1 MLPSLRHAPS
11 LLSLLALHAFAHAQE
26 PLPPDRIAL
35 EFADAKLAKTFQLTT
50 NLSGTKFSEGFE
62 YGPGQFAA
70 VVESSQ
76 PDAFGVVETPIVGRG
91 TYQVDLT
98 LGFLGTEGLVPTDGP
113 EGGAAQA
120 GVEIDR
126 VGSNP
131 LDFYFLGIFWAQ
143 NQLWAY
149 AANRQ
154 GSIGSPLALGP
165 TLWAAL
171 RIVQTQSAIE
181 FYARA
186 YKAQSF
192 ALVAS
197 LAVSPWAE
205 LFRCGFGASNLGR
218 GAKVAFA
225 ALLASGALFDPV
237 ALPFVLQLANQF
249 YPEIAAI
256 QCYLLFEPNLPLAL
270 TRLRLLLPLIDAL
283 RFGIDNEGRAGN
295 FFQVVLWT
303 AATKFL
309 SSAYSTGMKAEQA
322 LARNDVAK
330 ALPSFFLMYAY
341 LQLAD
346 LSLRGMAV
354 RRAEELGYFRNFES

>member
-1 MLPSLRHAPS
+1 MLRSLRYGLP
-11 LLSLLALHAFAHAQE
+11 LLSLLGTLTPARAQE

-35 EFADAKLAKTFQLTT
+35 EFADAKLAKTFQLAT

-70 VVESSQ
+70 MVESSQ
-76 PDAFGVVETPIVGRG
+76 ADAFGVIETPIVGRG

-98 LGFLGTEGLVPTDGP
+98 LGFVGTEGLLPTDGR
-113 EGGAAQA
+113 EGGSAQA

-131 LDFYFLGIFWAQ
+131 LDFYFLGIYWAQ
-143 NQLWAY
+143 SQLWAY

-154 GSIGSPLALGP
+154 GTIGSPLALGP

-186 YKAQSF
+186 YKAASF
-192 ALVAS
+192 GLVAS
-197 LAVSPWAE
+197 LAISPWSE

-218 GAKVAFA
+218 GARVAFA
-225 ALLASGALFDPV
+225 ALYASGALFDPV
-237 ALPFVLQLANQF
+237 ALPFVLQLANQL

-256 QCYLLFEPNLPLAL
+256 HCYLLFEPNLPLAL

-283 RFGIDNEGRAGN
+283 RFGIDNQGGAGS
-295 FFQVVLWT
+295 FFQVVLWA

-322 LARNDVAK
+322 LARNDIAK

-354 RRAEELGYFRNFES
+354 KRAEDLRYFRSY

>member
-1 MLPSLRHAPS
+1 MLSSLHSGTAT
-11 LLSLLALHAFAHAQE
+11 LALLAVLGSAHAQE
-26 PLPPDRIAL
+26 PLPPDRLAL
-35 EFADAKLAKTFQLTT
+35 DFAERKLAKTFQLGT
-50 NLSGTKFSEGFE
+50 NLSGTKFSEGVE
-62 YGPGQFAA
+62 YAPGQYAA
-70 VVESSQ
+70 VISASK
-76 PDAFGVVETPIVGRG
+76 DAAFGVIETPIVGRG
-91 TYQVDLT
+91 AFEFELT
-98 LGFLGTEGLVPTDGP
+98 LGLLGTEGIVPSGSLDGD
-113 EGGAAQA
+113 GASQA
-120 GVEIDR
+120 GIEIDR

-149 AANRQ
+149 ASSQNGQ
-154 GSIGSPLALGP
+154 IGQALALGP
-165 TLWAAL
+165 TLWATL
-171 RIVQTQSAIE
+171 RIVQTANALE

-186 YKAQSF
+186 YKAASF

-218 GAKVAFA
+218 GARVAFA
-225 ALLASGALFDPV
+225 SLLASGALFDPV
-237 ALPFVLQLANQF
+237 ALPYLLQLANDF
-249 YPEIAAI
+249 YPEFAAI
-256 QCYLLFEPNLPLAL
+256 HCYLVFEPNPALAL

-283 RFGIDNEGRAGN
+283 RFGIDGDGRAGN
-295 FFQVVLWT
+295 FFQVVLWA

-322 LARNDVAK
+322 LNRGDIGK
-330 ALPSFFLMYAY
+330 TLPSLFLMYAY

-354 RRAEELGYFRNFES
+354 RRAEELRYFQES

>member
-1 MLPSLRHAPS
+1 MEQPLRLALS
-11 LLSLLALHAFAHAQE
+11 LLSLLGSASLTRAQE
-26 PLPPDRIAL
+26 PLPPDRLAL

-62 YGPGQFAA
+62 YGPGEYAA
-70 VVESSQ
+70 VLESSQ
-76 PDAFGVVETPIVGRG
+76 NDASGVIETPVIGRG
-91 TYQVDLT
+91 SYQVDLT
-98 LGFLGTEGLVPTDGP
+98 LGFLGTEGLVPTDGR

-171 RIVQTQSAIE
+171 RIVQTQNAIE

-186 YKAQSF
+186 YKAASF

-197 LAVSPWAE
+197 LSVSPWAE

-225 ALLASGALFDPV
+225 SLLASGALFDPV
-237 ALPFVLQLANQF
+237 ALPFLLQLSNQF

-256 QCYLLFEPNLPLAL
+256 QCFLLFEPDLPVAL
-270 TRLRLLLPLIDAL
+270 TRLRQLLPLIDAL
-283 RFGIDNEGRAGN
+283 RFGIDNQGSAGS
-295 FFQVVLWT
+295 FFQVVLWA

-309 SSAYSTGMKAEQA
+309 SSAYSTGMKAEQS
-322 LARNDVAK
+322 LARNDIAK

-354 RRAEELGYFRNFES
+354 KRSEDLRFFRNFEY